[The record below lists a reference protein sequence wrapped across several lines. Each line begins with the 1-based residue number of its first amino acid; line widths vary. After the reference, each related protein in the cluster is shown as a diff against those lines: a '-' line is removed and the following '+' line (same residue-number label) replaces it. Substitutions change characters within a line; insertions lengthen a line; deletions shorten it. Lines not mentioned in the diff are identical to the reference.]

1 MAKDQAAEAHL
12 AGRLYAVL
20 AELERLAV
28 GEHHSLGRPDVL
40 RKLAVQ
46 PVKHLTEHLH
56 AAGKYL
62 LAARNRGAGTRAA
75 ALFRSIPDLL
85 PAGHALPGGQHDQA
99 LVESF
104 HAGVAAQREEIA
116 KAE

>member
-1 MAKDQAAEAHL
+1 MAVDRRARAHL

-20 AELERLAV
+20 AELERLAK
-28 GEHHSLGRPDVL
+28 GEFHSLGRPANL
-40 RKLAVQ
+40 KR
-46 PVKHLTEHLH
+46 
-56 AAGKYL
+56 AATDPGKVMTQHFERVGEYL
-62 LAARNRGAGTRAA
+62 LAARNRNSGKQAA

-85 PAGHALPGGQHDQA
+85 PIGPELPNGQRDVLEH
-99 LVESF
+99 F